1 MRFLFVVS
9 LGALSVVGCSD
20 DDSAAA
26 QACSNCPVE
35 DAGDGAA
42 GNSGSDA
49 KADSTPDAAKDATPD
64 APGEGGTD
72 ATAADCLT
80 HAAGVSVAETDLDGY
95 PPYALDGCSMAY
107 VSSTGELLLRDLKT
121 GGEQQIA
128 AASESPRRPSLAGAV
143 LAWEADVAGKS
154 VIRVR
159 SGGAVETVAGGF
171 DHAREPK
178 ATSDAVVL
186 TGFSGPANT
195 SDSDVFLYDIAGKS
209 IAKLSTLKGQQRF
222 ADVSATH
229 VAWSDF
235 SEDPSGIYSG
245 DGTSLADVVLYE
257 RSSKK
262 AQTIKLSGKQA
273 FPMLAVTGRVGF
285 LDWLAVHPVP
295 KLQDYRILSLPL
307 GDLTAKPAQV
317 ASVQSEAAVR
327 PSANDNRVEWVVRWG
342 GQSTLHRAP
351 LDGSAAPTIVP
362 LGGVAEVHAPA
373 GTSTLS
379 VVATRAKPN
388 AMPTLQ
394 AVAVP

>member
-1 MRFLFVVS
+1 MRFLFIVG
-9 LGALSVVGCSD
+9 LGALGAIGCGD

-26 QACSNCPVE
+26 QPCTNCPLT
-35 DAGDGAA
+35 DAGDGSA
-42 GNSGSDA
+42 GDSGADA
-49 KADSTPDAAKDATPD
+49 EAGSALDASNDATPD
-64 APGEGGTD
+64 ALSEGGAD

-95 PPYALDGCSMAY
+95 PPYAVDGCNMAY

-121 GGEQQIA
+121 GGEQQVA
-128 AASESPRRPSLAGAV
+128 AASDSPRRPSLAGAV
-143 LAWEADVAGKS
+143 LAWEADAGGKS

-159 SGGAVETVAGGF
+159 SGGVVETVAGSF

-178 ATSDAVVL
+178 ATADAVVL
-186 TGFSGPANT
+186 TGFMGAANT
-195 SDSDVFLYDIAGKS
+195 SDSDVFLYDVAGKS

-222 ADVSATH
+222 ADVSASH

-235 SEDPSGIYSG
+235 SEDPSGVYSG

-273 FPMLAVTGRVGF
+273 FPMLAVSGRVGF

-295 KLQDYRILSLPL
+295 KLQDYRILSLPI
-307 GDLTAKPAQV
+307 GDLTTKPVQV
-317 ASVQSEAAVR
+317 ASVQSEVAVR

-351 LDGSAAPTIVP
+351 LDGSAAATVVP
-362 LGGVAEVHAPA
+362 LGSVAEVHAPA
-373 GTSTLS
+373 GTSALS
-379 VVATRAKPN
+379 VVATRAKPK
-388 AMPTLQ
+388 AVPTLQ
-394 AVAVP
+394 AIAVP